1 VLSFLSELKLRNET
15 LYYFGWACLVLAV
28 VFLVLARTTSTQV
41 LGVNAWYKPFKF
53 AFSTFT
59 YAWAMGWYCAYLPDF
74 SVRWF
79 NLAVVL
85 LLGFEIAYIALQ
97 AGKGELS
104 HFNISTPLHST
115 LYSLMAGAASAVTL
129 YTAYVGWL
137 FFTRDLPHLPTHYLW
152 AIRAGILLFVVF
164 SFEGFAMGSRM
175 NHSVGAWNDNSN
187 LFIVGWSRTVGD
199 LRVAHFLG
207 MHALQL
213 LPLLSFY
220 LLRSTGWTLA
230 LAGAYALLATATL
243 VQAFNGKPLLPAV
256 PGTVGVEQSATG
268 EPSATKPSNR

>member
-1 VLSFLSELKLRNET
+1 
-15 LYYFGWACLVLAV
+15 
-28 VFLVLARTTSTQV
+28 
-41 LGVNAWYKPFKF
+41 
-53 AFSTFT
+53 
-59 YAWAMGWYCAYLPDF
+59 
-74 SVRWF
+74 
-79 NLAVVL
+79 
-85 LLGFEIAYIALQ
+85 
-97 AGKGELS
+97 
-104 HFNISTPLHST
+104 
-115 LYSLMAGAASAVTL
+115 
-129 YTAYVGWL
+129 
-137 FFTRDLPHLPTHYLW
+137 LPTHYLW

-243 VQAFNGKPLLPAV
+243 VQAINGKPLVPAG
-256 PGTVGVEQSATG
+256 PGAVGVEQSASG
-268 EPSATKPSNR
+268 EPSGIQNNDR

>member
-1 VLSFLSELKLRNET
+1 
-15 LYYFGWACLVLAV
+15 
-28 VFLVLARTTSTQV
+28 
-41 LGVNAWYKPFKF
+41 
-53 AFSTFT
+53 
-59 YAWAMGWYCAYLPDF
+59 
-74 SVRWF
+74 
-79 NLAVVL
+79 
-85 LLGFEIAYIALQ
+85 
-97 AGKGELS
+97 
-104 HFNISTPLHST
+104 
-115 LYSLMAGAASAVTL
+115 
-129 YTAYVGWL
+129 
-137 FFTRDLPHLPTHYLW
+137 
-152 AIRAGILLFVVF
+152 
-164 SFEGFAMGSRM
+164 
-175 NHSVGAWNDNSN
+175 
-187 LFIVGWSRTVGD
+187 VGD